1 MAKFKV
7 RRGRLITTMNRILP
21 IALGLLNLT
30 WPVLLAASVIILSS
44 IMLTS

>member
-7 RRGRLITTMNRILP
+7 RRERLIITMNRILP
-21 IALGLLNLT
+21 IALGLLHLT

-44 IMLTS
+44 ITLTS

>member
-7 RRGRLITTMNRILP
+7 PRERLIITMNRILP
-21 IALGLLNLT
+21 IALTILHMT

-44 IMLTS
+44 ITLTS